1 LRDDAYDEDGILEAV
16 APKVYE
22 DGGPL
27 ESIREK
33 VEIYM
38 GRYNDAKPPSPLNLV
53 LFDDALRHM
62 IRIARIIE
70 TPRGSALLVGVG
82 GSGKQSLTR
91 LAAYVGRHKI
101 FQITL
106 TKSYNLQSLYD
117 DIKELYV
124 SAGKERKNTTFLFTD
139 SEIKDEMFLEA
150 INNILM
156 TGQIPGLFAKDEMI
170 AMTGDLAEDFLK
182 RVAHHKLLRAL
193 QHCKKLQKKIQNYR
207 NPNKKT
213 HKKESITKNSH
224 FFSKMY
230 PPIGRK
236 KNLRRAWSACAQ

>member
-1 LRDDAYDEDGILEAV
+1 MNFR
-16 APKVYE
+16 
-22 DGGPL
+22 
-27 ESIREK
+27 
-33 VEIYM
+33 
-38 GRYNDAKPPSPLNLV
+38 
-53 LFDDALRHM
+53 LFEDALRHM
-62 IRIARIIE
+62 LRISRIIE

-91 LAAYVGRHKI
+91 LAAYVGRHYI

-106 TKSYNLQSLYD
+106 TKSYNLQSLYE

-170 AMTGDLAEDFLK
+170 AMTGDLSEDFLK
-182 RVAHHKLLRAL
+182 ERPHLDPTQLNL
-193 QHCKKLQKKIQNYR
+193 N
-207 NPNKKT
+207 N
-213 HKKESITKNSH
+213 
-224 FFSKMY
+224 FFYDCVRDNLHMVICMS
-230 PPIGRK
+230 P
-236 KNLRRAWSACAQ
+236 KNLKFAVRARNFPGIISGCTIDW